1 MISDPHG
8 RRVRALVVAATAL
21 ALVVALAL
29 GYTGSRGLFARPAAP
44 MEKLRIA
51 LPALPHAALLYIA
64 AAKGYCAEADAYAVA
79 HVVVGRSEF
88 LKARPGTIEKFVR
101 ALLKAEGFNRSEPRQ
116 ALRLFADQLKL
127 DVKTLEP
134 GWKDFAFNVDL
145 PQSLLIALE
154 DEARWAMARGYV
166 DKDQVPNFLPH
177 LHLDAL
183 LAVQPER
190 VTVVR

>member
-1 MISDPHG
+1 MNAHSQGMRHSPSSCEGEEQLISDPHG

-29 GYTGSRGLFARPAAP
+29 GYTGSRWLFARPAAP

-51 LPALPHAALLYIA
+51 LPAVPHSALLYIA
-64 AAKGYCAEADAYAVA
+64 AAKGYY
-79 HVVVGRSEF
+79 
-88 LKARPGTIEKFVR
+88 
-101 ALLKAEGFNRSEPRQ
+101 
-116 ALRLFADQLKL
+116 
-127 DVKTLEP
+127 VKTLEP

-145 PQSLLIALE
+145 PQSLLISLE